1 MAREKH
7 ATHIGKGISIALYV
21 LAGLMLLS
29 GIVLLVILL
38 SSANSMQ
45 SYNIYF
51 QMMGIGDLAQMVLRP
66 LQAGMINLAILVF
79 VVLLIFAVLLACA
92 GWLSGRQTRLVER
105 VVALEQKLDVTESK
119 DR

>member
-21 LAGLMLLS
+21 LAGLMLVF
-29 GIVLLVILL
+29 GIVLLVILF
-38 SSANSMQ
+38 SSANSVQ

-66 LQAGMINLAILVF
+66 LQAGLINLAILIF

-92 GWLSGRQTRLVER
+92 GWLSVNQTRLVER
-105 VVALEQKLDVTESK
+105 VAALEQKLEQYAPQ